1 MAFKYDKE
9 EWLRHVK
16 SEMDLAAE
24 QPHIREFYEKMMDAF
39 VEYPHNENTIY
50 YMPEVLRKMFAH
62 ENLRSL
68 TEHPNEWVQVSDE
81 LWRNKR
87 NPKYYSNDQ
96 GKTYFFAPH
105 SGDNHSNNTII
116 PTKLPK
122 DIEEAFDKLKDVKP
136 F

>member
-50 YMPEVLRKMFAH
+50 YMTEVLIKMFAH

-116 PTKLPK
+116 PTNLPK